1 MLTYCFNYIGCNR
14 VDTKAAPE
22 TAIGMTITHIA
33 TPITVVALLLVGFIT
48 HISAIGFNFM
58 PFY

>member
-1 MLTYCFNYIGCNR
+1 M
-14 VDTKAAPE
+14 DTKAAPE